1 MKRFLGLMVLIFG
14 LSIPAHGQSQRG
26 GAAMA
31 GGPAGG
37 AVSNGGG
44 GGGGAEGTG
53 GGMTGPTSFHTLP
66 SIAPANLR
74 STAVSGSDA
83 TFVPSSFL
91 PYSEAIAAG
100 KSVLDEQHRSVAEA
114 AAENNREHRSKAKA
128 AIVENA
134 AGDPVI
140 TTP

>member
-1 MKRFLGLMVLIFG
+1 
-14 LSIPAHGQSQRG
+14 
-26 GAAMA
+26 MA

-37 AVSNGGG
+37 AVSNGVG

-66 SIAPANLR
+66 SIPPASLR
-74 STAVSGSDA
+74 SSAVSGSDA

-91 PYSEAIAAG
+91 PYSQAIAAG
-100 KSVLDEQHRSVAEA
+100 RAVLDEQHSSVAEA
-114 AAENNREHRSKAKA
+114 AAENSREHRSKAKA
-128 AIVENA
+128 AIIENA